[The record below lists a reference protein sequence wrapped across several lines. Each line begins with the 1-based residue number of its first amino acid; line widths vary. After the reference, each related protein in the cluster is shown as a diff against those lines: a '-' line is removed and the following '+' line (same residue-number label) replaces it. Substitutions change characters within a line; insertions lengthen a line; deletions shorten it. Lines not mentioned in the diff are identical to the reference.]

1 MGNRAS
7 REANAGSLAAGSSA
21 ADATEAAATAATAA
35 RPTAAPSPGPLP
47 AECPVPAEFREKVYK
62 NPAVYNVYN
71 QRINDPSTPAASA
84 SPLAALPGTDLIDP
98 LNNMPLEPNQQPC
111 PGQRKLLSTERQVSN
126 IPKGGT
132 ESTWLYPSPQMFFN
146 ALRRKGKGDDV
157 SEEDM
162 ESVVFNHNTMNEI
175 TWQQVARW
183 ESLHF
188 NDCGAPT
195 LLRFR
200 GRPDELSPLARLSSW
215 LGGPLPFDRHDWYV
229 DRCGREVRYVID
241 FYFDDDKAGS
251 PEAFDIRVRPALDSP
266 GAALD
271 RVKMWIYENFA
282 QYGLPCPVTGH
293 PSSIGRSQQG
303 GLPPAAAAA
312 AEAAA
317 QQQQVQSGAS

>member
-7 REANAGSLAAGSSA
+7 REAAPGDGSSSA
-21 ADATEAAATAATAA
+21 AGLPAAAAAAA
-35 RPTAAPSPGPLP
+35 GGAPHSAAAAGQAPPP
-47 AECPVPAEFREKVYK
+47 ECPASPQFKGQVYK

-71 QRINDPSTPAASA
+71 QRINDPAAPAAAA
-84 SPLAALPGTDLIDP
+84 SPLAGLPGQDVLDP
-98 LNNMPLEPNQQPC
+98 KNNMPLEPNQQPC
-111 PGQRKLLSTERQVSN
+111 PGQKRLLSTDRQASN

-132 ESTWLYPSPQMFFN
+132 QSTWVYPSPQMFFN
-146 ALRRKGKGDDV
+146 ALKRKGKGSDV

-162 ESVVFNHNTMNEI
+162 DAVVFTHNTMNEI

-183 ESLHF
+183 ESLHYSE
-188 NDCGAPT
+188 CGQST
-195 LLRFR
+195 LLRFL

-229 DRCGREVRYVID
+229 DRCGKEVRYVID

-266 GAALD
+266 GAAID

-282 QYGLPCPVTGH
+282 EHGLPCPVTGH
-293 PSSIGRSQQG
+293 PPTMGKG
-303 GLPPAAAAA
+303 GSGLQHGSAAAAA
-312 AEAAA
+312 AAS
-317 QQQQVQSGAS
+317 QQS